1 MARKPWQ
8 RRELRWRR
16 EQCGDL
22 GEPWAAL
29 RGLASS
35 GADGGE
41 GRNLPE
47 ETGWQLGMVMASG

>member
-16 EQCGDL
+16 EQWGDL
-22 GEPWAAL
+22 EEPWAAL

-35 GADGGE
+35 SAGAEE